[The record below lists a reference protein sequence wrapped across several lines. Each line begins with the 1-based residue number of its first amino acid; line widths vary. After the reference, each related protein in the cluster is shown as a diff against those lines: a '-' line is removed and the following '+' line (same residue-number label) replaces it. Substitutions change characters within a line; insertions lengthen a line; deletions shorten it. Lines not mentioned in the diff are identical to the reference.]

1 MKNLFE
7 EMDMC
12 FRIEVVASPSF
23 VWFVLAVRLQSGQYL
38 ALEVFYL
45 GRNMIEGVKMGY
57 RIQFYRRM

>member
-23 VWFVLAVRLQSGQYL
+23 VWFVLAVTSAVGESARSASRGSEFELILSPHEYEQ
-38 ALEVFYL
+38 
-45 GRNMIEGVKMGY
+45 
-57 RIQFYRRM
+57 